1 VSMTVVLWKAP
12 VVHDPDGAEALLEP
26 YYEREDESAFAP
38 SADLVRMSAELFRR
52 YPDDDAE
59 ERPWA
64 DPPSTSDRVVML
76 HIRWGADGAVL
87 DTILELALKYE
98 LVFYDPQGPDIHCP
112 PWDRDDSEPEPE
124 SPSLGEYAR
133 VLGIGAIGVILVLA
147 AWIVS
152 IPVLSWIVMAV
163 GGFVA
168 VVAAFF
174 LVVSVRHSLFGA
186 PVD

>member
-1 VSMTVVLWKAP
+1 MTLVLWKAP
-12 VVHDPDGAEALLEP
+12 AVYDPDEAEALLEP
-26 YYEREDESAFAP
+26 YYEREDESAFAR

-64 DPPSTSDRVVML
+64 DAPTISDRVVML
-76 HIRWGADGAVL
+76 HIRWGADNAAL
-87 DTILELALKYE
+87 DTILELALEHE

-112 PWDRDDSEPEPE
+112 PWNRDDSERELDP
-124 SPSLGEYAR
+124 PSLGEYAR
-133 VLGIGAIGVILVLA
+133 VLAIGAIGVLLGLA
-147 AWIVS
+147 GWIVS
-152 IPVLSWIVMAV
+152 IPVLSWIAIAV

-168 VVAAFF
+168 IVAAFL